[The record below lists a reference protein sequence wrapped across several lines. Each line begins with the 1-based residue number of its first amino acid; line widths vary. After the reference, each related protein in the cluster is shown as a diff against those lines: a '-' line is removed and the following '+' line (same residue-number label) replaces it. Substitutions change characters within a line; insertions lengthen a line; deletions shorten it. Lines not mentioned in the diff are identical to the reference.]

1 MKPFYHPNPF
11 KKGTLKAISVSV
23 GLALSVSLLSFSAHS
38 ATSTAKTA
46 QASIEVRAAKA
57 AKISLKQAI
66 NIANKLPKGT
76 LVSAEFDDDD
86 RNAKG
91 GVFEIEINSATH
103 NHEIKVDALTG
114 KVISQDSSRLDSGD
128 ISDYQTQQ
136 KAKINI
142 MNAINRAEKQFGGR
156 VMEIE
161 FKNDRDYNAH
171 PSYYEIEL
179 LKGNQIMEIKMDAN
193 SGTAFQTKVKS

>member
-1 MKPFYHPNPF
+1 MRNSNPSFYLS
-11 KKGTLKAISVSV
+11 TCSKAVFLSLS
-23 GLALSVSLLSFSAHS
+23 LSVLSISAYS
-38 ATSTAKTA
+38 ATTA
-46 QASIEVRAAKA
+46 QPSSEVRVAKA

-66 NIANKLPKGT
+66 AIANKLAKGT

-86 RNAKG
+86 SKAKG

-114 KVISQDSSRLDSGD
+114 KVLSQDSSRLDSGD
-128 ISDYQTQQ
+128 ISDHQTQM
-136 KAKINI
+136 KAKIDI
-142 MNAINRAEKQFGGR
+142 MSAISRAEKQFGGR

-179 LKGNQIMEIKMDAN
+179 LKGNQIMELKMNAN
-193 SGTAFQTKVKS
+193 SGKVFQSKTKS

>member
-1 MKPFYHPNPF
+1 MKPFYHQNPL
-11 KKGTLKAISVSV
+11 KKSTLKAISVSV

-46 QASIEVRAAKA
+46 QASSEVRAAKA

-66 NIANKLPKGT
+66 NIASKHAKGT

-86 RNAKG
+86 SKTKG
-91 GVFEIEINSATH
+91 GVFEIEFNSATH
-103 NHEIKVDALTG
+103 NYEIKVDALTG
-114 KVISQDSSRLDSGD
+114 KVISKDIERLDSGD

-136 KAKINI
+136 KVKINI
-142 MNAINRAEKQFGGR
+142 MSAISRAEKHTGGR

-161 FKNDRDYNAH
+161 FKNDHDYNAH
-171 PSYYEIEL
+171 PSYYEIEV
-179 LKGNQIMEIKMDAN
+179 LKGNQIIELNMAAD
-193 SGTAFQTKVKS
+193 SGNIFKTKVKK